1 MKGGTV
7 NMSLDTKEICSSPYN
22 HHYFWE
28 HKIINHADLWEGYFE
43 SQSITHDS
51 RIVYTGL
58 LDNEK
63 NIFHYGFAVYPST
76 YKLLGFLQHVFLPT
90 AFFTWFDR
98 KSYDFYIPVAAYQT
112 VVSEVIDHN
121 KNINLNSVN
130 SMNDY
135 YYFIN
140 NLWLFD
146 EKLVDINLKSF
157 CNKFNNEWDND
168 YSQRLFLKVFDKPS
182 DIFNFIKTSIGWS
195 DFNHFI
201 EEEISMS
208 LDKLKFTCDNALIE
222 PLLNKK
228 FIDILN
234 ANIPVL
240 F

>member
-1 MKGGTV
+1 MKINTE
-7 NMSLDTKEICSSPYN
+7 TKNLCKTPYKQ
-22 HHYFWE
+22 HYFWE
-28 HKIINHADLWEGYFE
+28 NKILNNANLWEGYFE
-43 SQSITHDS
+43 NQSITKES
-51 RIVYTGL
+51 KIVYTGI

-98 KSYDFYIPVAAYQT
+98 KSHGFYIPLASYHN
-112 VVSEVIDHN
+112 VVYEVIEYT
-121 KNINLNSVN
+121 KEINLMAVS
-130 SMNDY
+130 SMNDTY
-135 YYFIN
+135 TFLN

-146 EKLVDINLKSF
+146 ENLLSLGLKSF
-157 CNKFNNEWDND
+157 CEKFNNEWDKD
-168 YSQRLFLKVFDKPS
+168 YEQKLFLKIFDAPSDVFD
-182 DIFNFIKTSIGWS
+182 FIKNTICWS
-195 DFNHFI
+195 DSDEFI

-208 LDKLKFTCDNALIE
+208 LVKLKFACDNAILE

-234 ANIPVL
+234 TNIPVL